1 VYSSRDRKRKGR
13 KRERGNEKKWVEEI
27 GKCV

>member
-1 VYSSRDRKRKGR
+1 VYSGWDRKRKGK
-13 KRERGNEKKWVEEI
+13 KREMGNGKKWVEEI